1 MSGAQGDR
9 PVWFYIAGAVAVLAL
24 VGAAV
29 SAYLASSGPDA
40 LTWER
45 YASSAFGIAVLAA
58 ALMYFGR
65 HRSK

>member
-1 MSGAQGDR
+1 MSDAKGGR
-9 PVWFYIAGAVAVLAL
+9 PVWFYIAGVVAVLAL

-29 SAYLASSGPDA
+29 SAYQAGTGPDA

-45 YASSAFGIAVLAA
+45 YASSAFGIAILAG